1 MAWSTIPFIGP
12 RRGWG
17 GEGRGGERVVGG
29 GVLKLRF
36 QSGKEEGEVG

>member
-1 MAWSTIPFIGP
+1 MEHDTFYRAEEGVG
-12 RRGWG
+12 RR